1 MGKLAYFPV
10 VYHIHTEVLFTEVV
24 KDERQQISP
33 FQTT

>member
-24 KDERQQISP
+24 RDERLPEMCNS
-33 FQTT
+33 